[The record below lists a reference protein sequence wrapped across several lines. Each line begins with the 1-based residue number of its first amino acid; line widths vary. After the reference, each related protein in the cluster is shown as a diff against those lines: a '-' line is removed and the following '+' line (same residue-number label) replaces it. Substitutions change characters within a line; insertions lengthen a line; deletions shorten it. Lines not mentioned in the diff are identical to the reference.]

1 MDISSIHSY
10 SSALHGDSWIKLD
23 DDDDEIDECLQV
35 FEWQCK
41 DPLMTNTVESTE
53 LEIAALY
60 IRASHNY
67 DMMRFEVFKNN
78 LIKDAAKF

>member
-1 MDISSIHSY
+1 
-10 SSALHGDSWIKLD
+10 
-23 DDDDEIDECLQV
+23 
-35 FEWQCK
+35 
-41 DPLMTNTVESTE
+41 MTNTVESTE

-78 LIKDAAKF
+78 LIKDAVKF